1 MLSGTEERLYFRLG
15 TPFFPLLECK
25 FSQKLLIK
33 PLILGKARAWVPYRF
48 RRPCS
53 KARSLFRWAASNMPF
68 FTISFPR
75 ERAKFNVVVC
85 VVCFNDAV
93 WI

>member
-1 MLSGTEERLYFRLG
+1 MLTANYTVWNKCITAYPGTEERLYFRLG

-48 RRPCS
+48 RRPC
-53 KARSLFRWAASNMPF
+53 ANN
-68 FTISFPR
+68 I
-75 ERAKFNVVVC
+75 V
-85 VVCFNDAV
+85 
-93 WI
+93 I